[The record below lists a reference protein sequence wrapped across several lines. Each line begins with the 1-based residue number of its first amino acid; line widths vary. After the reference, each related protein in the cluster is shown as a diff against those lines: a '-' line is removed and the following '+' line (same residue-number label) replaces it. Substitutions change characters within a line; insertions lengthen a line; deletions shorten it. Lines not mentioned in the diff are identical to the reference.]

1 MGHLTA
7 EKDVEIQE
15 GSALPDFPRAGAGPS
30 HEVQQAFLAVLARR
44 QRGVKREAAVHA
56 RLCLGPVEPLRLRID
71 VKRTDE
77 SSVGV
82 GSVRAQLGG
91 SHGGVNLV
99 PGALKK
105 RGQPRPVNEKEHQL
119 EAHALS
125 ACFACFKPRSR
136 ACSKGEV
143 EA

>member
-1 MGHLTA
+1 MGHVTA

-30 HEVQQAFLAVLARR
+30 HEVQQARPRTSAARR
-44 QRGVKREAAVHA
+44 GG
-56 RLCLGPVEPLRLRID
+56 RLRSRPFVPRTSRATRLRID

-82 GSVRAQLGG
+82 GSGRAQLGG
-91 SHGGVNLV
+91 FHGGVNSSQV
-99 PGALKK
+99 LKK

-119 EAHALS
+119 EAHAFERMLRVFQASLS
-125 ACFACFKPRSR
+125 GLFQ
-136 ACSKGEV
+136 G
-143 EA
+143 